1 MAAAD
6 AVIDRV
12 RVEQLHERVAGP
24 WKAGDSRFAVVVESC
39 GMTGVYA
46 PVDELPAALVA
57 TRLGQSALRHPVA
70 DHRGLL
76 RRLLAELGP
85 HAAGLGRWAVGA
97 LDCAVWDLHGRLADR
112 PVAAL
117 LSDEH
122 AARVPVYAS
131 WLSLDLAAESAV
143 QSVRATAD
151 KGFSFTKWALRGGT
165 NTNEMVLLA
174 ERAAKWAGHSVAVD
188 ALGTWGH
195 LRTMEIAPLLAP
207 EAVRW
212 VEDPLPRTDP
222 AAYLQLRSQ
231 TMGLRA
237 AFGERLAHAED
248 ARALLERCRP
258 QAFTF
263 DAVWCGG
270 ITEACIWLG
279 AAYDEGVPVHLHGRA
294 FLPAVHLAAAFPHAA
309 GAVEYQVV
317 WEPRRQRA
325 LRGTLHPDGGHVTLP
340 DRPGLGMEVHL

>member
-1 MAAAD
+1 MDPAD

-12 RVEQLHERVAGP
+12 RVERLDEDVAGP
-24 WKAGDSRFAVVVESC
+24 WARGDSRFAVVVEAG
-39 GMTGVYA
+39 GMDGVFA

-57 TRLGQSALRHPVA
+57 TWLGQSALRHPVT
-70 DHRGLL
+70 DHTGLL

-97 LDCAVWDLHGRLADR
+97 LDCAVWDLHGRLADL

-117 LSDEH
+117 LSD
-122 AARVPVYAS
+122 RPTPQVPVYAS
-131 WLSLDLAAESAV
+131 WLSLDLNAASAAESV
-143 QSVRATAD
+143 KATAGE
-151 KGFSFTKWALRGGT
+151 GFAFTKWALRDA
-165 NTNEMVLLA
+165 EVREIALLA
-174 ERAAKWAGHSVAVD
+174 RRAAQWAGQSVALD

-195 LRTMEIAPLLAP
+195 LRTMDVAPLLDS

-212 VEDPLPRTDP
+212 VEDPLARTDRT
-222 AAYLQLRSQ
+222 AYTRLRCRSE
-231 TMGLRA
+231 GLPV
-237 AFGERLAHAED
+237 AFGERLSHVED
-248 ARALLERCRP
+248 ARALLEVCRP
-258 QAFTF
+258 EAFTF

-270 ITEACIWLG
+270 ITEAQGWLG
-279 AAYDEGVPVHLHGRA
+279 AAHDVRVPVHLHGRA

-325 LRGTLHPDGGHVTLP
+325 LRGTLRPDGGHVVLP
-340 DRPGLGMEVHL
+340 DRPGLGVEVRR